1 MTYVWYLFLYVA
13 NFIAGYI
20 EYTTSALRCVE
31 VMGKARICVVYKV
44 GICEV
49 HMV

>member
-1 MTYVWYLFLYVA
+1 MTYVRYLFLYVV

-20 EYTTSALRCVE
+20 EYNTSALRCVE

-44 GICEV
+44 GVSEV